1 MPLTVADNYDAELRR
16 HNERLRAATGI
27 RAAERVLDIGCGAG
41 QTTRDAARA
50 AVAGSVLGV
59 DVSKQLLERARERT
73 AADGLRN
80 VTYELGDAQVYPFA
94 SGQFDVVISRFGT
107 MFFGDPVAAFRNI
120 ARALRS
126 EARLVMLVWQSH
138 DVNEWATA
146 IDEALS
152 PGTGSPVPPTGAD
165 PFSLADP
172 DVVESI
178 LRPAGFSELSFVDV
192 HEPVF
197 YGPDAE
203 TAYEVVCSMSS
214 TRQVLASFDV
224 TAAEHART
232 RLRRL
237 LVAHE
242 TSQGVEFDSR
252 AWSVAAKLGGLAT
265 G

>member
-16 HNERLRAATGI
+16 HNERLQAATGI
-27 RAAERVLDIGCGAG
+27 RSVERVLDVGCGAG

-59 DVSKQLLERARERT
+59 DVSERLLERARERT
-73 AADGLRN
+73 AAEGLHN
-80 VTYELGDAQVYPFA
+80 VTYELGDAQIHPFA
-94 SGQFDVVISRFGT
+94 PEQFDVVISRFGT
-107 MFFGDPVAAFRNI
+107 MFFGDPVAAFSNI
-120 ARALRS
+120 ARGLRS
-126 EARLVMLVWQSH
+126 EARLVMLVWQSL
-138 DVNEWATA
+138 DRNEWAAA

-152 PGTGSPVPPTGAD
+152 PGTGIPAPPTGAN
-165 PFSLADP
+165 PFSLAEP

-178 LRPAGFSELSFVDV
+178 LRPAGFNELSFVDV

-197 YGPDAE
+197 YGPDAA
-203 TAYEVVCSMSS
+203 TAYAIVCTMSS
-214 TRQVLASFDV
+214 TRQVLASIDA
-224 TAAEHART
+224 TAAELAST

-252 AWSVAAKLGGLAT
+252 AWIVTAKRALSGC
-265 G
+265 